1 MLDKYFPLYIAAFLI
16 ALLMTA
22 LLERRLI
29 PILSGRAKQPIY
41 KEGPSWHEKK
51 SGTPTMGGLAFMIAL
66 LTAALPAFLVF
77 SLEGKREELLSLGIL
92 LFYTLLNACIGIA
105 DDLKKLK
112 RKQNEGLTP
121 MQKLFLQTI
130 AAVLF
135 LLLRYKLL
143 ADTSEILFSFGLL
156 KLGWLYYPLSIL
168 MLLGCVNCANLTD
181 GIDGLAASVAFG
193 AGLSVFY
200 ISSAFIPHA
209 TYLAACLMGIT
220 VGFLCFNLH
229 PAKIFMGDTGSLLLG
244 ALVGGSSF
252 SFQNPLLIFSFGIV
266 YIIEGVSVVLQV
278 LFYKATKKRIF
289 KMAPLHHHLE
299 KSGWSENKICL
310 CSIFLTLI
318 CSLAAYM
325 LYLP

>member
-16 ALLMTA
+16 AMLMTA

-66 LTAALPAFLVF
+66 LAAALPALLIF

-143 ADTSEILFSFGLL
+143 ADTSEILFSFGWL

-209 TYLAACLMGIT
+209 TYLSACLMGIT

-244 ALVGGSSF
+244 ALVGGLSF